1 MCSPETCGSKEEGLP
16 EMGNTAHS
24 VRPLDLREKRKDKIQ
39 QRIAQSG
46 TGHHRRVVKGA
57 WALVKMNMGFSVGKI
72 KKKKE
77 ALPQQQCPTIN

>member
-1 MCSPETCGSKEEGLP
+1 
-16 EMGNTAHS
+16 MGYMAHS
-24 VRPLDLREKRKDKIQ
+24 VRLLDLREKRKDKNQ

-46 TGHHRRVVKGA
+46 IGHHSRVVKGA

-72 KKKKE
+72 TKKKKE